1 MDHYS
6 PKQVAERL
14 GVSESSVK
22 RWLDQGVV
30 PVLRTAGGHRRVS
43 EESVEELLRQLKA
56 TSGFPRLSPHGGD
69 GSSQNEPAPRDSR
82 DRGDYAWERSA
93 SPSPSN
99 FSPTNPSPSNPSSGL
114 VFPSAAPAGPAAFSE
129 PKGQAGRMVEFAPT
143 GYESS
148 GHEAS
153 GQHLGPAQLKEIS
166 DRFSD
171 ALLHGRHPDCIRQ
184 IDLLVA
190 LGFPLVT
197 AADLLLTPAMHRLG
211 ERWECGEAAVYQER
225 RACNIALELI
235 QRMRQRLPASIE
247 GPVAIGGSPQGDHYQ
262 LPTALVELAL
272 CERGWRATS
281 LGSNLP
287 LFDFLKAVQEY
298 QPRVVWFSISHVEDE
313 DALVEDFNR
322 LAASLPKQTALL
334 IGGRGATDAIRPRL
348 RYTGHCDSLR
358 NLADLAD
365 SLIQRH

>member
-30 PVLRTAGGHRRVS
+30 PVLRTAGGHRRIS

-56 TSGFPRLSPHGGD
+56 TSGFPRLSTIGGD
-69 GSSQNEPAPRDSR
+69 GPSQNEPPPRDAR
-82 DRGDYAWERSA
+82 DRGDNAWERSA
-93 SPSPSN
+93 STATGSNLSPGNPPSG
-99 FSPTNPSPSNPSSGL
+99 TT
-114 VFPSAAPAGPAAFSE
+114 FPPVASVASAPFSE
-129 PKGQAGRMVEFAPT
+129 PRGQAGRLAEFAAT
-143 GYESS
+143 
-148 GHEAS
+148 GHESS

-235 QRMRQRLPASIE
+235 HRLKQRLSPPSE

-298 QPRVVWFSISHVEDE
+298 QPRVVWFSISHVDDE
-313 DALVEDFNR
+313 DALIEDFNR

>member
-43 EESVEELLRQLKA
+43 EESVEELLRQLKT
-56 TSGFPRLSPHGGD
+56 TSGFPRLSPVGGD
-69 GSSQNEPAPRDSR
+69 ASSQNAPAPRDNR
-82 DRGDYAWERSA
+82 DRGDFASERSA
-93 SPSPSN
+93 SPSPSSL
-99 FSPTNPSPSNPSSGL
+99 SPANLASGTA
-114 VFPSAAPAGPAAFSE
+114 FPAVAPAGAAPFSE
-129 PKGQAGRMVEFAPT
+129 PKGQSGRMAEFAPT

-148 GHEAS
+148 GQESS

-190 LGFPLVT
+190 LGFPLAT

-235 QRMRQRLPASIE
+235 HRLKQRLSASIE

-298 QPRVVWFSISHVEDE
+298 QPRVVWFSISHVDDE

-322 LAASLPKQTALL
+322 LATSLPKQTALL
-334 IGGRGATDAIRPRL
+334 IGGRGATDSIRPRL